1 MKWSTLLCLTGP
13 IFLVAV
19 IVKATN
25 AVTDSQ
31 SGIPKL
37 PPLCPPVHSDVSE
50 KVVHSNLL
58 LVSTLD
64 GQMSALD
71 MDKSGAHLWSVATG
85 PGPMLSST
93 ISQVELTNN
102 AQFVKLIP
110 SLAGGIYKF
119 DGHSVEPVPMTAEAL
134 LKASFK
140 FADNTVMTGNR
151 SKSKL
156 YTIFLFYHLGYFL
169 WCFEV

>member
-1 MKWSTLLCLTGP
+1 MRWSRLLLLTGP
-13 IFLVAV
+13 VILIAALV
-19 IVKATN
+19 K
-25 AVTDSQ
+25 VT
-31 SGIPKL
+31 SGTLPKL
-37 PPLCPPVHSDVSE
+37 PLCPPVRSEASDE
-50 KVVHSNLL
+50 VVHANLL

-64 GQMSALD
+64 GQISALD
-71 MDKSGAHLWSVATG
+71 MDKSGEHLWSLATG

-119 DGHSVEPVPMTAEAL
+119 DGQSVEPVPMTAEAL

-140 FADNTVMTGNR
+140 FADNTVMTGET
-151 SKSKL
+151 KL
-156 YTIFLFYHLGYFL
+156 LRLIFFHLGTRKGD
-169 WCFEV
+169 

>member
-1 MKWSTLLCLTGP
+1 MKWSTLLCLAGP
-13 IFLVAV
+13 IFVVAV

-25 AVTDSQ
+25 SVTDSQ
-31 SGIPKL
+31 SGVPKL
-37 PPLCPPVHSDVSE
+37 PLCPPVHSAVSG

-71 MDKSGAHLWSVATG
+71 MDLSGKHLWSVATG

-140 FADNTVMTGNR
+140 FADNTVMTGIVC
-151 SKSKL
+151 SYVVKL
-156 YTIFLFYHLGYFL
+156 FNFFNTIQSSF
-169 WCFEV
+169 C